1 MAYGSYGQGESK
13 CRSCGARIIFIKST
27 KGHFIPCNPT
37 VTRYRKEDGGKEKI
51 VLDTGEVV
59 SCRTDIAPEEM
70 DGVGYVSHFATCPNA
85 KCTEKGSPEDKKQKA
100 LRLPG
105 KAFHINGTAIIAWHL

>member
-37 VTRYRKEDGGKEKI
+37 VTRYKKEDGGRDKI

-85 KCTEKGSPEDKKQKA
+85 KMHRKGKSG
-100 LRLPG
+100 R
-105 KAFHINGTAIIAWHL
+105 